1 MIILPDAT
9 RSSRATD
16 RASNLAG
23 TIRSPKAT
31 SRDFLF
37 ILEEIKTIPRETS
50 FFKCDRFFPR

>member
-31 SRDFLF
+31 SSDFLF
-37 ILEEIKTIPRETS
+37 ILEEIKTLSYKRV
-50 FFKCDRFFPR
+50 

>member
-23 TIRSPKAT
+23 AIRSPKAT
-31 SRDFLF
+31 SSDFLF
-37 ILEEIKTIPRETS
+37 ILEEIKTLSCKRV
-50 FFKCDRFFPR
+50 